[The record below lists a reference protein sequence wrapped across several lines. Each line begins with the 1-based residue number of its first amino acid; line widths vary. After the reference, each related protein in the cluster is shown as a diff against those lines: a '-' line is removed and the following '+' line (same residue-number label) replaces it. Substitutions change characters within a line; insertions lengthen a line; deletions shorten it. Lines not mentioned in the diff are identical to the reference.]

1 MKTQELIKAQETLA
15 QATGGLKKSL
25 GLKAAEPDPEPTPEP
40 KPEDEEEKTDPADET
55 VEDKVEALKKRCENL
70 EKRCEDLEK
79 MVNEKQEESAKACAA
94 ATAAMKAA
102 TATIT
107 EATQRLA
114 DPAWAQAHAIGAP
127 AATKALAEASET
139 KPAGEMGVIDAF
151 LALKPGSAEAAAFY
165 KANAEA
171 ISAAIN
177 HR

>member
-1 MKTQELIKAQETLA
+1 MKTQELIKAQENLA
-15 QATGGLKKSL
+15 RAAGGLTKSL
-25 GLKAAEPDPEPTPEP
+25 GLKAAEPAPEPAPEP
-40 KPEDEEEKTDPADET
+40 KPEDEEETDPADET

-70 EKRCEDLEK
+70 EKRCEELEK
-79 MVNEKQEESAKACAA
+79 MVNEKQEEAAKACAA

-127 AATKALAEASET
+127 AVTKALAEAAET
-139 KPAGEMGVIDAF
+139 KPAGEMSVIDAF

>member
-1 MKTQELIKAQETLA
+1 MKTKELIKAQETLA

-40 KPEDEEEKTDPADET
+40 KPEDEEATDPEDET

-94 ATAAMKAA
+94 ATAAMKTA

>member
-1 MKTQELIKAQETLA
+1 MKTQELIKAQENLA
-15 QATGGLKKSL
+15 RAAGGLTKSL
-25 GLKAAEPDPEPTPEP
+25 GLKAAEPAPEPAPEP
-40 KPEDEEEKTDPADET
+40 KPEEEEKTDTADET

-79 MVNEKQEESAKACAA
+79 MVNEKQEEAAKACAA

-127 AATKALAEASET
+127 AATKALAEAAET
-139 KPAGEMGVIDAF
+139 KPAGEMSVIDAF

-171 ISAAIN
+171 ISKAIN
-177 HR
+177 R

>member
-1 MKTQELIKAQETLA
+1 MKTQELIKAQENLA
-15 QATGGLKKSL
+15 RAAGGLTKSL
-25 GLKAAEPDPEPTPEP
+25 GLKAAEPATEPAPEP
-40 KPEDEEEKTDPADET
+40 KPEDEEKTDPADET

-127 AATKALAEASET
+127 AATKALAEAAET
-139 KPAGEMGVIDAF
+139 KPAGEMSVIDAF

>member
-25 GLKAAEPDPEPTPEP
+25 GLKAAEPAPEPTPEP
-40 KPEDEEEKTDPADET
+40 KPEEEEKTDPAEET
-55 VEDKVEALKKRCENL
+55 MEDKVEALKKRCENL

-79 MVNEKQEESAKACAA
+79 MVNDKQEEAAKACAA

-127 AATKALAEASET
+127 AATKALAEAAET
-139 KPAGEMGVIDAF
+139 KPEKGSVIDAF

-171 ISAAIN
+171 ISKAIN
-177 HR
+177 R

>member
-1 MKTQELIKAQETLA
+1 MKTQELIKAQENLA
-15 QATGGLKKSL
+15 RAAGGLTKTL
-25 GLKAAEPDPEPTPEP
+25 GLKAAEPAPEPTPEP
-40 KPEDEEEKTDPADET
+40 KPEEEEKTDPADET

-127 AATKALAEASET
+127 AATKALAEAAET
-139 KPAGEMGVIDAF
+139 KPAGEMSVIDAF

>member
-1 MKTQELIKAQETLA
+1 MKTKELIKAQETLA

-25 GLKAAEPDPEPTPEP
+25 GLKAAEPAPEPAPEP
-40 KPEDEEEKTDPADET
+40 KPEEEEETDQADET

-79 MVNEKQEESAKACAA
+79 MVNDKQEEAAKACAA

-127 AATKALAEASET
+127 AATKALAEAAET
-139 KPAGEMGVIDAF
+139 KPEKGSVIDAF

-171 ISAAIN
+171 ISKAIN
-177 HR
+177 R

>member
-1 MKTQELIKAQETLA
+1 MKTQELIKAQEHLA

-25 GLKAAEPDPEPTPEP
+25 GLKAAEPAPEPAPEP
-40 KPEDEEEKTDPADET
+40 KPEDEEETDPAEET
-55 VEDKVEALKKRCENL
+55 IEDKVEALKTRCENL

-79 MVNEKQEESAKACAA
+79 MVNDKQEEAAKACAA

-127 AATKALAEASET
+127 AATKALAEAAET
-139 KPAGEMGVIDAF
+139 KPAGEMSVIDAF

-177 HR
+177 RH

>member
-1 MKTQELIKAQETLA
+1 MKTQELIKAQEHLA

-25 GLKAAEPDPEPTPEP
+25 GLKAAEPAPEPTPEP
-40 KPEDEEEKTDPADET
+40 KPEDEEENDPAEET
-55 VEDKVEALKKRCENL
+55 MEDKVEALKKRCENL

-79 MVNEKQEESAKACAA
+79 MVNDKQEEAAKACAA

-127 AATKALAEASET
+127 AATKALAEAAET
-139 KPAGEMGVIDAF
+139 KPAGEMSVIDAF

>member
-1 MKTQELIKAQETLA
+1 MKTKELIKAQETLA

-25 GLKAAEPDPEPTPEP
+25 GLKAAEPAPEPAPEP
-40 KPEDEEEKTDPADET
+40 KPEEEEETDPADET

-79 MVNEKQEESAKACAA
+79 MVNEKQEEAAKACAA
-94 ATAAMKAA
+94 ATNAMKAA
-102 TATIT
+102 TAAIA

-127 AATKALAEASET
+127 VATKSLTEAAET
-139 KPAGEMGVIDAF
+139 KPEKGSVIDAF
-151 LALKPGSAEAAAFY
+151 LSLKPGSAEAAAFY

-171 ISAAIN
+171 IAKAIN
-177 HR
+177 R

>member
-25 GLKAAEPDPEPTPEP
+25 GLKAAEPAPEPTPEP
-40 KPEDEEEKTDPADET
+40 KPDEEEKPDPEDET

-79 MVNEKQEESAKACAA
+79 MVNEKQEEAAKACAA

-127 AATKALAEASET
+127 AATKALAEAAET
-139 KPAGEMGVIDAF
+139 KPAGEMSVIDAF

>member
-25 GLKAAEPDPEPTPEP
+25 GLKAAEPAPEPAPEP
-40 KPEDEEEKTDPADET
+40 KPEDEEKTDPAEET
-55 VEDKVEALKKRCENL
+55 MEDKVEALKKRCENL

-79 MVNEKQEESAKACAA
+79 MVNDKQEEAAKACAA

-127 AATKALAEASET
+127 AATKALAEADET
-139 KPAGEMGVIDAF
+139 KPAGEMSVIDAF
-151 LALKPGSAEAAAFY
+151 LALKPGSAEASAFY

>member
-1 MKTQELIKAQETLA
+1 MKTKELIKAQETLA

-127 AATKALAEASET
+127 VAAKSLAEAAET
-139 KPAGEMGVIDAF
+139 KPEKGSVIDAF

>member
-25 GLKAAEPDPEPTPEP
+25 GLKAAEPAPEPTPEP
-40 KPEDEEEKTDPADET
+40 KPEDEEATDPEDET

>member
-1 MKTQELIKAQETLA
+1 MKTKELIKAQEHLA
-15 QATGGLKKSL
+15 QATGGLTKTL
-25 GLKAAEPDPEPTPEP
+25 GLKAAEPAPEPAPEP
-40 KPEDEEEKTDPADET
+40 KPEDEEETDPADET

-79 MVNEKQEESAKACAA
+79 MVNEKQEEAAKACAA

-127 AATKALAEASET
+127 AATKALAEAAET
-139 KPAGEMGVIDAF
+139 KPAGEMSVIDAF

>member
-25 GLKAAEPDPEPTPEP
+25 GLKAAEPAPEPTPEP
-40 KPEDEEEKTDPADET
+40 KPEDEEKTDPAEET
-55 VEDKVEALKKRCENL
+55 MEDKVEALKKRCENL

-79 MVNEKQEESAKACAA
+79 MVNEKQEEAAKACAA

-127 AATKALAEASET
+127 AATKALAEAAET
-139 KPAGEMGVIDAF
+139 KPASEMSVIDAF

>member
-1 MKTQELIKAQETLA
+1 MKTQELIKAQENLA
-15 QATGGLKKSL
+15 RAAGGLTKSL
-25 GLKAAEPDPEPTPEP
+25 GLKAAEPAPEPTPEP
-40 KPEDEEEKTDPADET
+40 KPEEEKEETDPAEET
-55 VEDKVEALKKRCENL
+55 MEDKVEALKKRCENL

-79 MVNEKQEESAKACAA
+79 MVNEKQEEAAKACAA
-94 ATAAMKAA
+94 ATSAMKAA
-102 TATIT
+102 TATIA

-127 AATKALAEASET
+127 VATKSLTEAAET
-139 KPAGEMGVIDAF
+139 KPEKGSVIDAF

>member
-1 MKTQELIKAQETLA
+1 MKTKELIKAQETLA

-25 GLKAAEPDPEPTPEP
+25 GLKAAEPAPEPAPEP
-40 KPEDEEEKTDPADET
+40 KPEEKEETDPADET

-70 EKRCEDLEK
+70 EKRCEELEK
-79 MVNEKQEESAKACAA
+79 MVNEKQEEAAKACAA
-94 ATAAMKAA
+94 ATSAMKAA

-127 AATKALAEASET
+127 AATKALAEAAET
-139 KPAGEMGVIDAF
+139 KPAGEMSVIDAF

>member
-1 MKTQELIKAQETLA
+1 MKNKELIKAQETLA
-15 QATGGLKKSL
+15 QATGGLTKSL
-25 GLKAAEPDPEPTPEP
+25 GLKAAEPAPEPAPEP
-40 KPEDEEEKTDPADET
+40 KPEEEEKTDPEDET
-55 VEDKVEALKKRCENL
+55 VEEKVEALKKRCENL

-79 MVNEKQEESAKACAA
+79 MVNEKQEEAAKACAA

-127 AATKALAEASET
+127 AATKALAEAAET
-139 KPAGEMGVIDAF
+139 KPEKGSVIDAF

-171 ISAAIN
+171 ISKAIN
-177 HR
+177 R

>member
-1 MKTQELIKAQETLA
+1 MKTKELIKAQETLA

-25 GLKAAEPDPEPTPEP
+25 GLKAAEPAPEPTPEP
-40 KPEDEEEKTDPADET
+40 KPEEEEKTDPAEET
-55 VEDKVEALKKRCENL
+55 MEDKVEALKKRCENL

-79 MVNEKQEESAKACAA
+79 MVNEKQEEAAKACAA

-127 AATKALAEASET
+127 AATKALAEAAET

>member
-1 MKTQELIKAQETLA
+1 MKTKELIKAQENLA
-15 QATGGLKKSL
+15 RAAGGLNKSL
-25 GLKAAEPDPEPTPEP
+25 GLKAAEPAPEPTPEP
-40 KPEDEEEKTDPADET
+40 KPEEEEETDPADET

-79 MVNEKQEESAKACAA
+79 MVNEKQEESAKACTA

-127 AATKALAEASET
+127 AATKALAEAAET
-139 KPAGEMGVIDAF
+139 KPAGEMSVIDAF

-177 HR
+177 RR

>member
-25 GLKAAEPDPEPTPEP
+25 GLKAAEPAPEPTPEP
-40 KPEDEEEKTDPADET
+40 KPEEEEKTDPADET

-79 MVNEKQEESAKACAA
+79 MVNDKQEEAAKACAA

-127 AATKALAEASET
+127 AATKALAEAAET
-139 KPAGEMGVIDAF
+139 KPDGEMSVIDAF

>member
-25 GLKAAEPDPEPTPEP
+25 GLKAAEPAPEPTPEP
-40 KPEDEEEKTDPADET
+40 KPEDEEETDPAEET
-55 VEDKVEALKKRCENL
+55 MEDKVEALKKRCENL
-70 EKRCEDLEK
+70 EKRCENLEK
-79 MVNEKQEESAKACAA
+79 MVNEKQEEAAKACAA

-127 AATKALAEASET
+127 AATKALAEAAET
-139 KPAGEMGVIDAF
+139 KPAGEMSVIDAF

>member
-25 GLKAAEPDPEPTPEP
+25 GLKAAEPVPEPAPEP
-40 KPEDEEEKTDPADET
+40 KPEEEEETAPADET

-79 MVNEKQEESAKACAA
+79 MVNEKQEEAAKACAA

-127 AATKALAEASET
+127 VAAKSLAEAAET
-139 KPAGEMGVIDAF
+139 KPAGEMSVIDAF

>member
-15 QATGGLKKSL
+15 QATGGLNKSL
-25 GLKAAEPDPEPTPEP
+25 GLKAAEPAPEPAPEP
-40 KPEDEEEKTDPADET
+40 KPEDEEKNDTEEET
-55 VEDKVEALKKRCENL
+55 MEDKVEALKKRCENL

-79 MVNEKQEESAKACAA
+79 MVNEKQEEAAKACAA

-127 AATKALAEASET
+127 AVTKALAEASET
-139 KPAGEMGVIDAF
+139 KPAGEMSVIDAF

-165 KANAEA
+165 KANSEA

>member
-1 MKTQELIKAQETLA
+1 M
-15 QATGGLKKSL
+15 
-25 GLKAAEPDPEPTPEP
+25 
-40 KPEDEEEKTDPADET
+40 
-55 VEDKVEALKKRCENL
+55 EALKKRCENL

-79 MVNEKQEESAKACAA
+79 MVNEKQEEAAKACAA

-127 AATKALAEASET
+127 AATKALAEAAET
-139 KPAGEMGVIDAF
+139 KPAGEMSVIDAF

-177 HR
+177 R

>member
-1 MKTQELIKAQETLA
+1 MKTQELIKAQENLA
-15 QATGGLKKSL
+15 QAAGGLTKSL
-25 GLKAAEPDPEPTPEP
+25 GLKAAEPAPEPAPEP
-40 KPEDEEEKTDPADET
+40 KPEEKEEPDPADET

-127 AATKALAEASET
+127 AATKALAEAAET
-139 KPAGEMGVIDAF
+139 KPAGEMSVIDAF

>member
-25 GLKAAEPDPEPTPEP
+25 GLKAAEPAPEPTPEP
-40 KPEDEEEKTDPADET
+40 KPEEEEKTKPADET

-79 MVNEKQEESAKACAA
+79 MVNEKQEEAAKACAA

-127 AATKALAEASET
+127 AATKALAEAAET
-139 KPAGEMGVIDAF
+139 KPAGEMSVIDAF

>member
-25 GLKAAEPDPEPTPEP
+25 GLKAAEPAPEPTPEP
-40 KPEDEEEKTDPADET
+40 KPEDEEKTDPAEET
-55 VEDKVEALKKRCENL
+55 MEDKVEALKKRCENL

-79 MVNEKQEESAKACAA
+79 IVNEKQEEAAKACSA

-127 AATKALAEASET
+127 AATKALAEAAET
-139 KPAGEMGVIDAF
+139 KPSGEMSVIDAF

>member
-1 MKTQELIKAQETLA
+1 MKTQELIKAQEHLA

-25 GLKAAEPDPEPTPEP
+25 GLKAAEPAPEPAPEP
-40 KPEDEEEKTDPADET
+40 KPEDEEKTDPAEET
-55 VEDKVEALKKRCENL
+55 MEDKVEALKKRCENL
-70 EKRCEDLEK
+70 EKRCTDLEK
-79 MVNEKQEESAKACAA
+79 MVNEKQEEAAKACAA

-127 AATKALAEASET
+127 AATKALAEAAET
-139 KPAGEMGVIDAF
+139 KPAGEMSVIDAF

-177 HR
+177 RH

>member
-1 MKTQELIKAQETLA
+1 MKTKELIKAQETLA

-25 GLKAAEPDPEPTPEP
+25 GLKAAEPAPEPTPEP
-40 KPEDEEEKTDPADET
+40 KPEDEEATDPEDET

-94 ATAAMKAA
+94 ATAAMKTA

>member
-1 MKTQELIKAQETLA
+1 MKTKELIKAQETLA

-25 GLKAAEPDPEPTPEP
+25 GLKAAEPAPEPTPEP
-40 KPEDEEEKTDPADET
+40 KPEEKEEADPADET

-79 MVNEKQEESAKACAA
+79 MVNEKQEEAAKACAA

-127 AATKALAEASET
+127 AATKALAEAAET
-139 KPAGEMGVIDAF
+139 KPAGEMSVIDAF

>member
-1 MKTQELIKAQETLA
+1 MKTQELIKAQENLA
-15 QATGGLKKSL
+15 RASGGLKKSL
-25 GLKAAEPDPEPTPEP
+25 GLKAEDPAPEPTPEP
-40 KPEDEEEKTDPADET
+40 KPEEEEETDPAEET

-79 MVNEKQEESAKACAA
+79 MVNEKQEEAAKACAA

-127 AATKALAEASET
+127 ASTKALAEAAET
-139 KPAGEMGVIDAF
+139 KPAGEMSVIDAF

-177 HR
+177 RH

>member
-25 GLKAAEPDPEPTPEP
+25 GLKAAEPAPEPAPEP
-40 KPEDEEEKTDPADET
+40 KPEDEEETDPAEET
-55 VEDKVEALKKRCENL
+55 MEDKVEALKKRCENL

-79 MVNEKQEESAKACAA
+79 MVNEKQEEAAKACAA

-127 AATKALAEASET
+127 AATKALAEAAEI
-139 KPAGEMGVIDAF
+139 KPAGEMSVIDAF

-177 HR
+177 RH

>member
-1 MKTQELIKAQETLA
+1 MKTKELIKAQETLA
-15 QATGGLKKSL
+15 QATGGLTKSL
-25 GLKAAEPDPEPTPEP
+25 GLKAAEPAPEPAPEP

-79 MVNEKQEESAKACAA
+79 MVNEKQEEAAKACAA

-127 AATKALAEASET
+127 AATKAFAEAAET
-139 KPAGEMGVIDAF
+139 KPAGEMSVIDAF

>member
-1 MKTQELIKAQETLA
+1 MKTKELIKAQETLA

-25 GLKAAEPDPEPTPEP
+25 GLKAAEPAPEPAPEP
-40 KPEDEEEKTDPADET
+40 KPEDEEKTDPAEET
-55 VEDKVEALKKRCENL
+55 MEDKVEALKKRCENL

-79 MVNEKQEESAKACAA
+79 MVNEKQEEAAKACAA

-127 AATKALAEASET
+127 AATKALAEAAET
-139 KPAGEMGVIDAF
+139 KPAGDMSVIDAF

-177 HR
+177 RH

>member
-15 QATGGLKKSL
+15 QATGGLKMSL
-25 GLKAAEPDPEPTPEP
+25 GLKAAEPAPEPTPEP
-40 KPEDEEEKTDPADET
+40 KPEDEEENDPAEET
-55 VEDKVEALKKRCENL
+55 MEDKVEALKKRCENL

-79 MVNEKQEESAKACAA
+79 MVNEKQEEAAKACAA
-94 ATAAMKAA
+94 ATSAMKAA

-127 AATKALAEASET
+127 AATKALAEAAET
-139 KPAGEMGVIDAF
+139 KPAGEMSVIDAF

-177 HR
+177 RH

>member
-1 MKTQELIKAQETLA
+1 MKTQELIKAQENLA
-15 QATGGLKKSL
+15 RAAGGLNKSL
-25 GLKAAEPDPEPTPEP
+25 GLKAAEPATEPAPEP
-40 KPEDEEEKTDPADET
+40 KPEEEEKTDPADET
-55 VEDKVEALKKRCENL
+55 VEDEVEALKKRCENL

-79 MVNEKQEESAKACAA
+79 MVNEKQEEAAKACVA

-127 AATKALAEASET
+127 AATKALAEAAET
-139 KPAGEMGVIDAF
+139 KPAGEMSVIDAF

>member
-25 GLKAAEPDPEPTPEP
+25 GLKAAEPAPEPTPEP
-40 KPEDEEEKTDPADET
+40 KPEDEEATDPEDET

-79 MVNEKQEESAKACAA
+79 MVNEKQEEAAKACAA